1 MNRSILAAVAN
12 IVTIE
17 LRFLYD
23 LGVIATYYLEPKG
36 DPTYIFTGVAIL
48 FVAVIMNTI
57 ASTYAHRYVS

>member
-1 MNRSILAAVAN
+1 MFVLTDGYGLTSAML
-12 IVTIE
+12 
-17 LRFLYD
+17 